1 MKKRTIQKKNNDGSP
16 YRLVV
21 NRDRADALADFYRDL
36 EDCLSDIDRI
46 RKTVR
51 KTMNAVSLIASQ
63 MYEGDLVE
71 CKVKGMSRQTKAR
84 QSDCY

>member
-21 NRDRADALADFYRDL
+21 NRDRADALADLYRCL
-36 EDCLSDIDRI
+36 EDCLSDIGRI
-46 RKTVR
+46 RKSVSG
-51 KTMNAVSLIASQ
+51 TMYAVSLIASQ